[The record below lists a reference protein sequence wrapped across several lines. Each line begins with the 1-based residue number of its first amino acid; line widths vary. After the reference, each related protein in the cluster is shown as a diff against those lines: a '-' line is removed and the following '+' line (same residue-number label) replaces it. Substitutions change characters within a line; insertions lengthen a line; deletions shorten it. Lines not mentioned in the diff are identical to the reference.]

1 MSISTTEQQVSA
13 DHAERVIDAS
23 FDLIDAWCA
32 LVRSTGKLMIR
43 PPFGGYSPITEAV
56 NLLARAI
63 QENGN
68 GGGMHRAE

>member
-1 MSISTTEQQVSA
+1 MSISTEQQITT

-23 FDLIDAWCA
+23 FDLVDAWCSLIRA
-32 LVRSTGKLMIR
+32 TGKIMIR
-43 PPFGGYSPITEAV
+43 QPFGGYSPITEAV

-68 GGGMHRAE
+68 GGVPRAE